1 MKFYKKY
8 FKFISNK
15 NYKNIL
21 YLQIVNIIMPVASKK
36 QCKNPR
42 GFSQIA
48 SCKAQGLIARTSK
61 KNKGK
66 YIKSNKY
73 KSRKTRRLRSSIS
86 KKKRSYRH
94 L

>member
-1 MKFYKKY
+1 
-8 FKFISNK
+8 
-15 NYKNIL
+15 
-21 YLQIVNIIMPVASKK
+21 MPVASRK

-48 SCKAQGLIARTSK
+48 SCKAKGLIVRTSK

-73 KSRKTRRLRSSIS
+73 KRKN
-86 KKKRSYRH
+86 KRSYRKSKK
-94 L
+94 

>member
-1 MKFYKKY
+1 
-8 FKFISNK
+8 
-15 NYKNIL
+15 
-21 YLQIVNIIMPVASKK
+21 MPVASKK

-48 SCKAQGLIARTSK
+48 SCKAQGLIPRTSK

-66 YIKSNKY
+66 YIKSKKY
-73 KSRKTRRLRSSIS
+73 KKSVKRSSRY
-86 KKKRSYRH
+86 KKKRSYKS

>member
-1 MKFYKKY
+1 
-8 FKFISNK
+8 
-15 NYKNIL
+15 
-21 YLQIVNIIMPVASKK
+21 MPVASKK

-48 SCKAQGLIARTSK
+48 SCKAQGLIPRTSK

-66 YIKSNKY
+66 YIKSKKY
-73 KSRKTRRLRSSIS
+73 KKSLNRSSRY
-86 KKKRSYRH
+86 KKKRSYKS